1 MACPRPSP
9 TTATRAV
16 PGRGRHDRGTGRG
29 HVARPRMSRTAGA
42 ATAVARTPGIA
53 GGHRVT

>member
-16 PGRGRHDRGTGRG
+16 PGRGRRDRGTVRG
-29 HVARPRMSRTAGA
+29 HGARPRMSRSAGA
-42 ATAVARTPGIA
+42 AAAVARSPGIA